1 MSKTTALSVQNSL
14 TSALST
20 FKESAAAIKEAHHSA
35 RQAVKEDPMTSDLAK
50 KQNLEAVGQATRSKL
65 AALKDE
71 QAGFIKGLRDKV
83 ERDLRGN
90 QPGDANSVILRRDA
104 SDRARKIADRREAL
118 DVLNDAI
125 ANGDESM
132 AHAVGTL
139 ARNTAMLD
147 VAEAYQAAFPETAES
162 AEALA
167 YVEANTS
174 GAAFNMSNSITFSAP
189 ND

>member
-1 MSKTTALSVQNSL
+1 MSKTTVLSVQNSL
-14 TSALST
+14 SSALNNY
-20 FKESAAAIKEAHHSA
+20 KDSAAAVQAAHHTA
-35 RQAVKEDPMTSDLAK
+35 RQAIREDPMTSDLAK
-50 KQNLEAVGQATRSKL
+50 KQSLEALGEATRSKL

-71 QAGFIKGLRDKV
+71 QAGFINGLRDKV

-90 QPGDANSVILRRDA
+90 QPSDANSVILRRDA
-104 SDRARKIADRREAL
+104 SDRARKISDRREAL

-147 VAEAYQAAFPETAES
+147 VAEAYQAAFPRTAES
-162 AEALA
+162 AKALS

-189 ND
+189 NE